1 MPLSAYW
8 NNGVWVQSA
17 NEDFK
22 VHFGGRIQFDAFNT
36 FRPSHDAAVDFV
48 DKGTPF
54 EDAQGFR
61 RDRIRVE
68 GTIYDSVDFVWEYD
82 FATAQNSK
90 NIAAGNSAGNGPG
103 NPNSL
108 SVFTGTGITDMNC
121 TLKHVPLV
129 QNVSVG
135 SFLVPFSFE
144 LGTSDRWMDFIE
156 RSCAFDS
163 FVPATNFA
171 NYTLGAKT
179 FGWNED
185 ETWTYA
191 ASVSLNNMWD
201 GAFGF
206 DYGNDY
212 MFTGRTTILPYYACE
227 GRKLIEVGVSGCFQ
241 KCQEDPLNGNVDS
254 TQLRSRFASR
264 EYLSPL
270 TQSAVDTGLLGAERQ
285 NTIGAELI
293 AQDGPLS
300 WESEYYGS
308 WVLGTSGTPGA
319 LGAENLY
326 FFGYY
331 TQVGYFLT
339 GENRNY
345 NRDKADYER
354 VVPYENWFRAP
365 GDYNCCTG
373 LGAVQVCAR
382 YSYVSLDN
390 GNVHGGQ
397 EDEYTFGFNWFLN
410 PNLKFQTDY
419 SYTSYSDR
427 ATSGTFPFSH
437 GTVGGSAPVWTWIS
451 NPHKKPWI
459 TRKEEITHV
468 ANVDPFDRRGPGGKL
483 VVAGRRK
490 RLQCRAG
497 LCRRCLSRRL
507 LLPPLRLPRRAVPGL
522 PSLLW
527 HQDRHQVQSTA
538 ACAKTSASPA
548 GAARRWKAF
557 SCTSAAMKASAVAPA
572 AARAAAKAVTA
583 VAAKAAITA
592 ASARSTSW

>member
-1 MPLSAYW
+1 MRDGSHLWGLGGPLVKAARSLTLAAACCGVGLSTAAAQQPGYPVVNTAANVPTGGLDDLQARLEQQQREIQQLQAQLTGLQANSDKVQATPVSMESASELADAGGPQLPPGATVVATNDKTALNAYW
-8 NNGVWVQSA
+8 NSGVWLQSA

-36 FRPSHDAAVDFV
+36 FRPSHDAAVDFD

-54 EDAQGFR
+54 EDSQGFR
-61 RDRIRVE
+61 RDRLRVE
-68 GTIYDSVDFVWEYD
+68 GTIYDSIDFVWEYD
-82 FATAQNSK
+82 FATAINSK
-90 NIAAGNSAGNGPG
+90 NITSANSNGVA
-103 NPNSL
+103 NPNGSSL
-108 SVFTGTGITDMNC
+108 FTGTGITDMNA
-121 TLKHVPLV
+121 TLKNLPII

-156 RSCAFDS
+156 RSAAFDS

-191 ASVSLNNMWD
+191 ASISENNMWD
-201 GAFGF
+201 GASGF
-206 DYGNDY
+206 MYGNDY

-241 KCQEDPLNGNVDS
+241 KCQEDPLNGNIDS
-254 TQLRSRFASR
+254 TQIRSRFAAR

-270 TQSAVDTGLLGAERQ
+270 AQAAVDTGAIGAERQ

-293 AQDGPLS
+293 AQDGSLS
-300 WESEYYGS
+300 WESEYYGT
-308 WVLGTSGTPGA
+308 WVDGTSGGAA

-345 NRDKADYER
+345 NRQKADYER

-397 EDEYTFGFNWFLN
+397 EDEYTFGLNWFLN
-410 PNLKFQTDY
+410 PNLKFQFDY
-419 SYTSYSDR
+419 DYTSYSDR
-427 ATSGTFPFSH
+427 ATSATFPFSH
-437 GTVGGSAPVWTWIS
+437 GTVGALG
-451 NPHKKPWI
+451 
-459 TRKEEITHV
+459 TRM
-468 ANVDPFDRRGPGGKL
+468 DLDF
-483 VVAGRRK
+483 
-490 RLQCRAG
+490 
-497 LCRRCLSRRL
+497 
-507 LLPPLRLPRRAVPGL
+507 
-522 PSLLW
+522 
-527 HQDRHQVQSTA
+527 
-538 ACAKTSASPA
+538 
-548 GAARRWKAF
+548 
-557 SCTSAAMKASAVAPA
+557 
-572 AARAAAKAVTA
+572 
-583 VAAKAAITA
+583 
-592 ASARSTSW
+592 